1 MLATIEQA
9 IETLKSGKMIILVD
23 DENREN
29 EGDLCMLA
37 RDVTPQDVNFM
48 AHYGCGLICLTMTRD
63 RLRELGIPPMT
74 AHNTSRFHTAFHV
87 SIEAAEGVTTGISA
101 ADRAHTMKLASSA
114 GCTAEDLARPGHV
127 FPIAARDGGVLVRI
141 GQTEG
146 SVDLARLCGCDIP
159 AGIICEIMKDDGTMA
174 RMPDLEVFSQIHSMP
189 IVTIAD
195 LVSYR
200 LRSETLVEQTNAV
213 DIADGMAAGFRA
225 VSFRCRMD
233 GMTYL
238 ALTYN
243 LDSGRTPLVR
253 VHSGAVWNDLLGL
266 NDDDH
271 AFLLAL
277 AKIREHGCGA
287 LLYIQRE
294 HDALGNAFGDQP
306 ADDEAV
312 NHIAPDTRLYGIGAQ
327 CLRALGVTDM
337 ILLTDNPR
345 KLAALDGFGLR
356 ITDTVNIHDDSSTR
370 ED

>member
-1 MLATIEQA
+1 MRVKIEQA
-9 IETLKSGKMIILVD
+9 LEVLKQGKMIILVD

-37 RDVTPQDVNFM
+37 KDVTPQDVNFM
-48 AHYGCGLICLTMTRD
+48 AHEGCGLICLTMTQD
-63 RLRELGIPPMT
+63 RLKSLHIPPMT
-74 AHNTSRFHTAFHV
+74 AHNTCRFHTAFHV

-101 ADRAHTMKLASSA
+101 ADRAHTMKLAASA
-114 GCTAEDLARPGHV
+114 HCTSEDLARPGHV
-127 FPIAARDGGVLVRI
+127 FPIAARPGGVLVRI

-146 SVDLARLCGCDIP
+146 SVDLARLCGCEIP

-174 RMPDLEVFSQIHSMP
+174 RMPDLEIFSQIHSIP

-200 LRSETLVEQTNAV
+200 LRSETLVVKTHETDVQ
-213 DIADGMAAGFRA
+213 DGIAKGFRA
-225 VSFRCRMD
+225 ISFKCSID
-233 GMTYL
+233 GATYL
-238 ALTYN
+238 ALTYH
-243 LDSGRTPLVR
+243 LDDGKKTPLVR

-271 AFLLAL
+271 AFAMAL
-277 AKIREHGCGA
+277 NRIRDYGCGA

-294 HDALGNAFGDQP
+294 NDALTNAFGEQH
-306 ADDEAV
+306 ADAEAV

-327 CLRALGVTDM
+327 CLRVLGVTDM
-337 ILLTDNPR
+337 ILLTDNPK

-356 ITDTVNIHDDSSTR
+356 ITETQNIHG
-370 ED
+370 E

>member
-1 MLATIEQA
+1 MRVKIEQA
-9 IETLKSGKMIILVD
+9 LEVLKQGKMIILVD

-37 RDVTPQDVNFM
+37 KDVTPQDVNFM
-48 AHYGCGLICLTMTRD
+48 AHEGCGLICLTMTQD
-63 RLRELGIPPMT
+63 RLKSLHIPPMT

-101 ADRAHTMKLASSA
+101 ADRAHTMKLAASSE
-114 GCTAEDLARPGHV
+114 CTSEDLARPGHV
-127 FPIAARDGGVLVRI
+127 FPIAARPGGVLVRI

-146 SVDLARLCGCDIP
+146 SVDLARLCGCEIP

-174 RMPDLEVFSQIHSMP
+174 RMPDLEIFSQIHSIP

-200 LRSETLVEQTNAV
+200 LRSETLVEKTHETEVQ
-213 DIADGMAAGFRA
+213 DGIAQGFRA
-225 VSFRCRMD
+225 ISFKCSID
-233 GMTYL
+233 GATYL
-238 ALTYN
+238 ALTYHLEEN
-243 LDSGRTPLVR
+243 GKTPLVR

-271 AFLLAL
+271 AFALAL
-277 AKIREHGCGA
+277 SRIRDYGCGA

-294 HDALGNAFGDQP
+294 NDALTNAFGEQH
-306 ADDEAV
+306 ADAEAV

-327 CLRALGVTDM
+327 CLRVLGVTDM
-337 ILLTDNPR
+337 ILLTDNPK

-356 ITDTVNIHDDSSTR
+356 ITETQNIHG
-370 ED
+370 E

>member
-1 MLATIEQA
+1 MKVSIEQA
-9 IETLKSGKMIILVD
+9 IETLRAGRMIILVD

-37 RDVTPQDVNFM
+37 KYVRAQDVNFM
-48 AHYGCGLICLTMTRD
+48 AHEGCGLICLTMTQE
-63 RLRELGIPPMT
+63 RLKSLHIPPMT

-101 ADRAHTMKLASSA
+101 ADRAHTMKLAASA
-114 GCTAEDLARPGHV
+114 ACGPEDLARPGHV
-127 FPIAARDGGVLVRI
+127 FPIAARPGGVLVRI

-146 SVDLARLCGCDIP
+146 SVDLARLCGCEIP

-174 RMPDLEVFSQIHSMP
+174 RMPDLEIFSQIHSIP

-200 LRSETLVEQTNAV
+200 LRSETLVTRTHETVVQ
-213 DIADGMAAGFRA
+213 DGVARGFKA
-225 VSFRCRMD
+225 VSFKCSMD
-233 GMTYL
+233 GATYL
-238 ALTYN
+238 ALTYH
-243 LDSGRTPLVR
+243 LEDSDKTPLVR

-271 AFLLAL
+271 AFTMSLER
-277 AKIREHGCGA
+277 IREYGCGA

-294 HDALGNAFGDQP
+294 NDGLANAFGEQHPD
-306 ADDEAV
+306 AEAV

-337 ILLTDNPR
+337 VLLTDNPK
-345 KLAALDGFGLR
+345 KLAALDGFGLK
-356 ITDTVNIHDDSSTR
+356 ITQTQCVHA
-370 ED
+370 